1 MPSRDRGR
9 RSQLCG
15 KCHVLKGR
23 SEETLYADYID
34 GKRSYMDITL
44 EIRNSI
50 QTRYEYCQMSKI
62 EEKCTPTRVDEN
74 KQLKLFSA
82 FQMMHDCDDLWI
94 DSEPYAKEVFEKE
107 HRAQLLAARQVDI
120 IRVPELREKL
130 TISTSIYECKPL
142 FGFRNDIIR
151 DEQGEPCYVSYS
163 MGAFID
169 LQTAKLSPLPQ
180 EMIDSL
186 TMDEKYPME
195 YCDRRVRLPKV
206 EPTVCAS
213 VLVTRDDIDYNH
225 HMNNCCYIRIAQELI
240 PSDFNI
246 KRVRVEYK
254 VAARQGEELTPLVY
268 VDDNKY
274 YIELKCERGTCAVI
288 AFE

>member
-1 MPSRDRGR
+1 
-9 RSQLCG
+9 
-15 KCHVLKGR
+15 
-23 SEETLYADYID
+23 
-34 GKRSYMDITL
+34 
-44 EIRNSI
+44 
-50 QTRYEYCQMSKI
+50 
-62 EEKCTPTRVDEN
+62 
-74 KQLKLFSA
+74 
-82 FQMMHDCDDLWI
+82 MMHDCDDLWI

-120 IRVPELREKL
+120 IRVPELREML

-180 EMIDSL
+180 EMINSL

-206 EPTVCAS
+206 EPAVCAP
-213 VLVTRDDIDYNH
+213 VVVTRDDIDYNH

-246 KRVRVEYK
+246 KRVRIEYK
-254 VAARQGEELTPLVY
+254 VAARQSEELTPLVY
-268 VDDNKY
+268 VEGNKY
-274 YIELKCERGTCAVI
+274 YIELKCERGTCAAI

>member
-1 MPSRDRGR
+1 MAVR
-9 RSQLCG
+9 QH
-15 KCHVLKGR
+15 HVRAAVRHHAAQSK
-23 SEETLYADYID
+23 A
-34 GKRSYMDITL
+34 
-44 EIRNSI
+44 SI
-50 QTRYEYCQMSKI
+50 
-62 EEKCTPTRVDEN
+62 PTRVDEN
-74 KQLKLFSA
+74 KRLKLFAA

-169 LQTAKLSPLPQ
+169 LETAKLSPLPQ
-180 EMIDSL
+180 AMIDSL

-195 YCDRRVRLPKV
+195 YCDRRVRLPHHPNTP
-206 EPTVCAS
+206 EGDAAGPTECSPV
-213 VLVTRDDIDYNH
+213 VVTRDDIDYNH

-240 PSDFNI
+240 PVDFEI
-246 KRVRVEYK
+246 KRVRIEYK
-254 VAARQGEELTPLVY
+254 VAARLGETLTPVLY
-268 VDDNKY
+268 TEDDKY
-274 YIELKCERGTCAVI
+274 YVELKCERGTCAVI

>member
-1 MPSRDRGR
+1 M
-9 RSQLCG
+9 
-15 KCHVLKGR
+15 
-23 SEETLYADYID
+23 Y
-34 GKRSYMDITL
+34 
-44 EIRNSI
+44 
-50 QTRYEYCQMSKI
+50 KI
-62 EEKCTPTRVDEN
+62 EEQCTPTRVDEN
-74 KQLKLFSA
+74 KRLKLFSA

-120 IRVPELREKL
+120 IRVPQLREKL

-206 EPTVCAS
+206 EPTVCAP
-213 VLVTRDDIDYNH
+213 VVVTRDDIDYNH

-246 KRVRVEYK
+246 KRVRIEYK

-268 VDDNKY
+268 VGDNKY
-274 YIELKCERGTCAVI
+274 YIVLKCERGTCAVI

>member
-1 MPSRDRGR
+1 
-9 RSQLCG
+9 
-15 KCHVLKGR
+15 
-23 SEETLYADYID
+23 
-34 GKRSYMDITL
+34 
-44 EIRNSI
+44 
-50 QTRYEYCQMSKI
+50 
-62 EEKCTPTRVDEN
+62 
-74 KQLKLFSA
+74 
-82 FQMMHDCDDLWI
+82 MHDCDDLWI

-107 HRAQLLAARQVDI
+107 HRAQLLAARQVDFVFLLLARDSSSKLGSPLAPSSVDI

-195 YCDRRVRLPKV
+195 YCDRLPR
-206 EPTVCAS
+206 E
-213 VLVTRDDIDYNH
+213 I
-225 HMNNCCYIRIAQELI
+225 
-240 PSDFNI
+240 
-246 KRVRVEYK
+246 
-254 VAARQGEELTPLVY
+254 
-268 VDDNKY
+268 
-274 YIELKCERGTCAVI
+274 
-288 AFE
+288 